1 MENQVMVIER
11 KEVETFQN
19 EGMGAIAEAKEVAR
33 AIVDTATLTKA
44 ADMMLES
51 KRRIR
56 IIEDRFKKPKA
67 DAKTAHK
74 SICDLENELVEP
86 YERIEREI
94 LKPAIAAYNQEQDRK
109 RRAEEERQREE
120 QRKKAEDER
129 IRIAAQLEK
138 DGENEAAEELID
150 APIETPAVVIP
161 KEEAPSGISYRDVWK
176 FQVVDDSLVPR
187 EYMTIDEKKIG
198 GVVRA
203 LKGETNIK
211 GVRVYCE
218 KTVAGRI

>member
-67 DAKTAHK
+67 DAKMAHK

-94 LKPAIAAYNQEQDRK
+94 LKPAISAYNQEQDRK
-109 RRAEEERQREE
+109 RRAEEDRQREE

-129 IRIAAQLEK
+129 IKIAAQLEK